1 MGKDWIWVGL
11 VAVAGFLIGGA
22 YSAWKT
28 SKIMA
33 GVLALLVALA
43 IAGAVAWYRS
53 V

>member
-11 VAVAGFLIGGA
+11 VAVAGFLIGGV

-28 SKIMA
+28 SKIVA
-33 GVLALLVALA
+33 VVLALLVALA
-43 IAGAVAWYRS
+43 VAGAVAWYLS